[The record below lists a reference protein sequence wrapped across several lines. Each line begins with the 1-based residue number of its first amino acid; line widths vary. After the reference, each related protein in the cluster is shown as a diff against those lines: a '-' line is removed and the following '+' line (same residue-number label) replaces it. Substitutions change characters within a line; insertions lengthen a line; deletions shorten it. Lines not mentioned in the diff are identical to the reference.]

1 MTHSIEVSDKDNR
14 NQQPSVKKAIQSL
27 GSHTGFKGLVI
38 LTVSIVALAFGLITL
53 QGSPVNEVQQLA
65 PGNSEQLMSG
75 LPPGSEV
82 AFNYLANQ
90 RSNICGLQ
98 PEVVLGYSDEMRLQG
113 SCCSPMDLH
122 RYQEQVEGLRQYADI
137 RQIPVDPYD
146 MPVSLVQE
154 LLAYQTDIQLTAEQQ
169 LIYDEAMTLSDEGG
183 PCCCRCWR
191 WYAFEGMGKYLITE
205 RNWNAQELAELWTLT
220 DGCGGEGHQHS

>member
-1 MTHSIEVSDKDNR
+1 MANPNEKSGTGHNVD
-14 NQQPSVKKAIQSL
+14 QPSMRNAFKSFVSQTAFRILVALTVLILGLIFAFTAIYGRSSNASQSL
-27 GSHTGFKGLVI
+27 NFS
-38 LTVSIVALAFGLITL
+38 S
-53 QGSPVNEVQQLA
+53 
-65 PGNSEQLMSG
+65 SEQLMSG

-82 AFNYLANQ
+82 AFNHLSNQ

-98 PEVVLGYSDEMRLQG
+98 PEAVLGYADEMRLQG

-137 RQIPVDPYD
+137 SQIPVDPYD
-146 MPVSLVQE
+146 MPVPLVQE
-154 LLAYQTDIQLTAEQQ
+154 LLAYQADIQLTAEQQ

-205 RNWNAQELAELWTLT
+205 RNWTAQELADLWTLT

>member
-1 MTHSIEVSDKDNR
+1 MANPIEKSGTSHNDD
-14 NQQPSVKKAIQSL
+14 QPSMRDAFKSFV
-27 GSHTGFKGLVI
+27 SHTAFRMFSAMSVLILGLVFV
-38 LTVSIVALAFGLITL
+38 LTAIFGRSFDTPQALDF
-53 QGSPVNEVQQLA
+53 SS
-65 PGNSEQLMSG
+65 SEQLMSG

-82 AFNYLANQ
+82 AFNHLSNQ

-98 PEVVLGYSDEMRLQG
+98 PEAVLGYPDEMRLQG

-122 RYQEQVEGLRQYADI
+122 RYQEQVEGVRQYADI

-146 MPVSLVQE
+146 MPVPLVQE

>member
-1 MTHSIEVSDKDNR
+1 MANPINESGTSHSDE
-14 NQQPSVKKAIQSL
+14 QPSIRNAFKSFVSHTAFRIFVALTVLIFGLVVALTIIFGRSFDTSQSL
-27 GSHTGFKGLVI
+27 DF
-38 LTVSIVALAFGLITL
+38 
-53 QGSPVNEVQQLA
+53 
-65 PGNSEQLMSG
+65 GNSEQLMSG

-82 AFNYLANQ
+82 AFNHLSNQ

-98 PEVVLGYSDEMRLQG
+98 PEAVLGYTDEMRLQG
-113 SCCSPMDLH
+113 SCCSLMDLH

-137 RQIPVDPYD
+137 RQIPVDTYD
-146 MPVSLVQE
+146 MPVPLVQE

-169 LIYDEAMTLSDEGG
+169 LSYDEAMTLSDEGG